1 MSELDNRVQK
11 FLDPRMTSALSALC
25 HVQSFYA
32 RREGLT
38 LRSSISPVQKSPF
51 VSWSLQW
58 VHCHNLT
65 GGVGGGGGGRVS
77 DSMKKYN
84 GVFKD
89 LFQVIS
95 LL

>member
-25 HVQSFYA
+25 HVQSFYT

-38 LRSSISPVQKSPF
+38 SCSSISPVQKSPF
-51 VSWSLQW
+51 VSWCLQW

-65 GGVGGGGGGRVS
+65 GGVGGGGVS

>member
-11 FLDPRMTSALSALC
+11 FLDPRMTSTLSALC
-25 HVQSFYA
+25 HVQSFYT

-38 LRSSISPVQKSPF
+38 SRSSISPVQKSPF

-65 GGVGGGGGGRVS
+65 EGEGGVS